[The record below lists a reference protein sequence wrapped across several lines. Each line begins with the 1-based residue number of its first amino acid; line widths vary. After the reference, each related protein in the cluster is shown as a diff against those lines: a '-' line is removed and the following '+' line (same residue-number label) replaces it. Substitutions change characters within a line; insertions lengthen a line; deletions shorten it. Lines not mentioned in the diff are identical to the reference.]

1 MTATGVEPTTTYF
14 INKHSAIWPN
24 HLTIWPA
31 FLESFY
37 VYDIALRGLQIKK
50 TPYTKISSTGFKES
64 WKSILRKSQLELF
77 NKLIEENAFNFF
89 NSLNA
94 NYTKWS
100 NTLKQFVD
108 KLSTNCLSVFD
119 HFVKLALKGLNS
131 IMNLVFRW
139 IITS

>member
-100 NTLKQFVD
+100 NTLKQFVG
-108 KLSTNCLSVFD
+108 KVSTNCLSVFD

>member
-24 HLTIWPA
+24 HLTIWPT

-100 NTLKQFVD
+100 NTLKQFVG

>member
-77 NKLIEENAFNFF
+77 NKLIEQNAFNFF

-100 NTLKQFVD
+100 NTLKQFVG

>member
-1 MTATGVEPTTTYF
+1 MTATGVEPATTYF

-50 TPYTKISSTGFKES
+50 TPYTEISSTGFKES
-64 WKSILRKSQLELF
+64 WKSILRKSQLELL

-100 NTLKQFVD
+100 NTLKQFVG

-131 IMNLVFRW
+131 IINLVFRW

>member
-100 NTLKQFVD
+100 NTLKQFVG

-119 HFVKLALKGLNS
+119 HFVKLALKWLNS

>member
-100 NTLKQFVD
+100 NTLKQFVG

-139 IITS
+139 IVTS

>member
-94 NYTKWS
+94 NYTNWS
-100 NTLKQFVD
+100 NTLKQFVG

>member
-31 FLESFY
+31 FVESFY

-100 NTLKQFVD
+100 NTLKQFVG

>member
-50 TPYTKISSTGFKES
+50 TPYTKISPTGFKES

-100 NTLKQFVD
+100 NTLKQFVG

>member
-64 WKSILRKSQLELF
+64 WKSILCKSQLELF

-100 NTLKQFVD
+100 NTLKQFVG

>member
-1 MTATGVEPTTTYF
+1 MTTTGVEPTTTYF

-100 NTLKQFVD
+100 NTLKQFVS

>member
-31 FLESFY
+31 FVESFY

-100 NTLKQFVD
+100 NTLKQCVG

>member
-100 NTLKQFVD
+100 NTLKQFVG

>member
-100 NTLKQFVD
+100 NTLKQFVG
-108 KLSTNCLSVFD
+108 KLSTNYLSVFD

>member
-100 NTLKQFVD
+100 NTLKQFVG

-119 HFVKLALKGLNS
+119 HFVKLALKGLNN

>member
-100 NTLKQFVD
+100 NTLKQFVG

-119 HFVKLALKGLNS
+119 HFLKLALKGLNS

>member
-50 TPYTKISSTGFKES
+50 TPYTEISSTGFKES
-64 WKSILRKSQLELF
+64 WKSILRKLQLELL

-100 NTLKQFVD
+100 NTLKQFVG

-131 IMNLVFRW
+131 IINLVFRW